1 MRITGWKFKLFAAS
15 MALLLLVVLLVSASS
30 QAASNNAFSISSP
43 ISGMGP
49 AKIQQVAGNQAVINI
64 DQFPQGGSPGDPL
77 LPYKTLTLLVPPDTD
92 LKKVKAKLAFGKWEE
107 LPGEYEIAPAP
118 PAATS
123 NEGKPVISWG
133 GKDPSRIV
141 KGRDT
146 AIYGKNAY
154 FPAETVQIESV
165 GMFRQWKLV
174 EVRVWLAVYNPVA
187 KKVRV
192 VGNPEITLTT
202 EKLPAGQAVGLDS
215 AVLPRFPKT
224 EKFIP
229 ALKSK
234 IANTQDIET
243 FYGEQTVP
251 GAPAAQSGGPAPNA
265 PGTVPA
271 DYVIITTSK
280 IVKNSTKLATFI
292 AAKTAAG
299 FTVKTVAEGPI
310 QTDINY
316 ITGASNDAR
325 ANNIRTWLAN
335 YYLGDGIQYVL
346 LIGCPNSTGPFDVN
360 FSVPMKMCWPRRSS
374 TSDRQCPSDMFF
386 AELSG
391 NWDRDANGIYGDFK
405 YDYGPGGA
413 DKNCELKVGRIPVY
427 DANCADL
434 DKILQKCI
442 DYDTAPAGSNAW
454 RSKVLVP
461 AAISNFGLQDNNGDG
476 DASDPGDYTIET
488 FGDDWGE
495 DLKSLATLDMVS
507 PYTLYEKSGV
517 YADGTAYPLTACNAP
532 LNNAN
537 FINEWKNKYGFVTW
551 WGHGDATSAARFTWN
566 SDSIFQFI
574 TGNCSPH
581 LETSFTNFVQSA
593 DCAQLDNNSPS
604 FVVQVSCENG
614 WPEVSNNLGYSLLKK
629 GAIGTIS
636 GTRVTWYSLGS
647 WDTGIA
653 ANTGDNASYG
663 YYCFDRMASSG
674 EDIGTALVY
683 CRANFG
689 TGWADGASW
698 MNMIGFN
705 LYGDPSLKLDLP
717 GPKWKQE
724 PDTSENGI
732 DIRYDRTDGRNRILA
747 DDFLCTQTGPI
758 NKVTLWGSWFHDWYG
773 LKGVI
778 NDIHLSIYSD
788 KPAGINPFSEPNVLL
803 WERTIYKA
811 DINETLYKDEL
822 YEHWWDPYTMMTT
835 VWPGDTQIWKYDIN
849 IPYGGFIQQGDPCH
863 PIIYWLGAYAD
874 LDMAQSPPGAMFGW
888 KTAKNHWNDDAVRL
902 DDVTLQW
909 MDMHYPPGHP
919 SCPNSID
926 LSFIICTGEEPC
938 EVLDHLKWSQPPIE
952 INPASSTITYCGWDE
967 KSFNKDA
974 NMLGPWK
981 IVADDFRCLGTM
993 PITSIHWWG
1002 SYHGWEQPGLPP
1014 DNLPIAWRIAFW
1026 SNVPAFSP
1034 PPEPNLPY
1042 SYPFILL
1049 HSFQVPA
1056 ARVTMTQVAQDQYFG
1071 YYPNDTCFKYSLT
1084 LEPNEIFRQNDFN
1097 NLTKDNIYW
1106 LSITAVYD
1114 QQQTQPPY
1122 YPWGWKSRA
1131 WHWMDDSVTFN
1142 LPIEPMSGQTLNP
1155 YTIIPIKD
1163 PVFQESFDMSFE
1175 FDTDPNYIKWEQPF
1189 TGIRDWP
1196 YYEDQISEAGESAG
1210 EPLINN
1216 LVADDWRCLRRT
1228 PITAVVWWG
1237 SYLGY
1242 NYPACSYQQQA
1253 LPIKPDYF
1261 LLNMWTDVAVDPC
1274 DPNSFS
1280 HPGRKIWE
1288 YRAYSY
1294 DEVLVGYDKNPTSAP
1309 SEPVFRYSVRLPQEN
1324 WFRQPDYN
1332 QVFWFS
1338 VVAVFGGVQ
1347 DYDWGWTNHK
1357 HKFNDDAVSG
1367 DFNEITGHWSWT
1379 ELFDQTQTSEDM
1391 SFMLFTD
1398 PNVCS
1403 TCANYNCDSIVNF
1416 LDFTDFADKWLAIV
1430 PPGGYDN
1437 SDLNCDGKIDWY
1449 DVKIFALQWLTTCP

>member
-1 MRITGWKFKLFAAS
+1 MKITGWKIKLFVTS
-15 MALLLLVVLLVSASS
+15 MVLLLLAVLLVSASS

-49 AKIQQVAGNQAVINI
+49 AKIQRVAGNRAIINI
-64 DQFPQGGSPGDPL
+64 DQFPQGGSPGDPM
-77 LPYKTLTLLVPPDTD
+77 LPYKTLSLLVPPDTD

-118 PAATS
+118 AAATS
-123 NEGKPVISWG
+123 NEGKSTISWG

-141 KGRDT
+141 NGRDT
-146 AIYGKNAY
+146 TIYGKNAY

-165 GMFRQWKLV
+165 GMFRQWKIV
-174 EVRVWLAVYNPVA
+174 EVRVWLAVYNPVQ

-192 VGNPEITLTT
+192 VSNPEITLTA
-202 EKLPAGQAVGLDS
+202 EKLPAGQAVGLNS
-215 AVLPRFPKT
+215 AVLPKFPKT
-224 EKFIP
+224 EKFLP
-229 ALKSK
+229 ELKSK
-234 IANTQDIET
+234 IANTQDIDT
-243 FYGEQTVP
+243 FYSEQTAP
-251 GAPAAQSGGPAPNA
+251 AAQSEGAAAQSGGPAAGNI
-265 PGTVPA
+265 PA

-280 IVKNSTKLATFI
+280 IVTNSTKLANFI
-292 AAKTAAG
+292 AAKTTAG
-299 FTVKTVAEGPI
+299 FTVKTVAQGPAE
-310 QTDINY
+310 TDVNY
-316 ITGASNDAR
+316 IAGASNDAR
-325 ANNIRTWLAN
+325 ANNIRTWLVN
-335 YYLGDGIQYVL
+335 HYLGDGIQYVL
-346 LIGCPNSTGPFDVN
+346 LIGCPNTIGTFDAN
-360 FSVPMKMCWPRRSS
+360 SSVPMKRVWPRSHAA
-374 TSDRQCPSDMFF
+374 SDTDCPTDMFF

-391 NWDRDANGIYGDFK
+391 NWDIDANGKYGEFNH
-405 YDYGPGGA
+405 DYGPGGA

-427 DANCADL
+427 DANYVDL
-434 DKILQKCI
+434 DAILQKSI
-442 DYDTAPAGSNAW
+442 SYDANTSGNAW
-454 RSKVLVP
+454 RSKVLIP

-476 DASDPGDYTIET
+476 DAKDPGDYTVET

-495 DLKSLATLDMVS
+495 DIKSLATLDMVS

-551 WGHGDATSAARFTWN
+551 WGHGDAISAARFTWN
-566 SDSIFQFI
+566 SDSVFQFI

-581 LETSFTNFVQSA
+581 LETSFTNFVQNA
-593 DCAQLDNNSPS
+593 NCAQLDNNSPS
-604 FVVQVSCENG
+604 FVVQVSCDNA
-614 WPEVSNNLGYSLLKK
+614 WPENQNNLSFRLLKQ
-629 GAIGTIS
+629 GAIGTIG
-636 GTRVTWYSLGS
+636 GTRVTWYSIGS
-647 WDTGIA
+647 WNTGIA

-698 MNMIGFN
+698 MNMVGFN
-705 LYGDPSLKLDLP
+705 IYGDPSLKLNLP

-732 DIRYDRTDGRNRILA
+732 DIRCDRNDGINRILA

-758 NKVTLWGSWFHDWYG
+758 NKVTLWGSWFHDQYG

-778 NDIHLSIYSD
+778 NSIHLSIHSD
-788 KPAGINPFSEPNVLL
+788 KPDPDGNMGPLFSEPNELL
-803 WERTIYKA
+803 WSRTVSKA
-811 DINETLYKDEL
+811 DINETLFKDEF
-822 YEHWWDPYTMMTT
+822 YEFWWDPYTMPQAM
-835 VWPGDTQIWKYDIN
+835 WPGDTQIWKYDIN

-863 PIIYWLGAYAD
+863 PMIYWLD
-874 LDMAQSPPGAMFGW
+874 VNVEIDPVLSPPGAQFGW
-888 KTAKNHWNDDAVRL
+888 KTAKNHWHDDAVRW
-902 DDVTLQW
+902 DDVTQQW
-909 MDMHYPPGHP
+909 FEMRYPPGHP

-926 LSFIICTGEEPC
+926 LSFIICTGEEPP

-952 INPASSTITYCGWDE
+952 INPLGSSITYCGWDE
-967 KSFNKDA
+967 KSFNVDTNPA
-974 NMLGPWK
+974 GQWK

-1002 SYHGWEQPGLPP
+1002 SYYDWEYEGLPP
-1014 DNLPIAWRIAFW
+1014 QAPPIAWKISFW
-1026 SNVPAFSP
+1026 TNSPADGQYQFSR
-1034 PPEPNLPY
+1034 PN
-1042 SYPFILL
+1042 ILIHDL
-1049 HSFQVPA
+1049 NIPA
-1056 ARVTMTQVAQDQYFG
+1056 ARVMETQVAQDQYFG
-1071 YYPNDTCFKYSLT
+1071 YYPNDTCFKYTLN

-1097 NLTKDNIYW
+1097 EQTIDNIYW
-1106 LSITAVYD
+1106 ISITAVYD
-1114 QQQTQPPY
+1114 LSQPNPPY

-1142 LPIEPMSGQTLNP
+1142 VPFEPMPGFG
-1155 YTIIPIKD
+1155 IDPIFITPITD
-1163 PVFQESFDMSFE
+1163 PMFGESFDMAFE

-1189 TGIRDWP
+1189 SGIRTWP
-1196 YYEDQISEAGESAG
+1196 NYEDEFSQASVSEG
-1210 EPLINN
+1210 EPVIAN

-1228 PITAVVWWG
+1228 PITAAVWWG
-1237 SYLGY
+1237 SYIGY
-1242 NYPACSYQQQA
+1242 NYQACYPPQA
-1253 LPIKPDYF
+1253 PLPIKPDYF

-1294 DEVLVGYDKNPTSAP
+1294 DEVLVGYDKNPSSAP
-1309 SEPVFRYSVRLPQEN
+1309 SEPVFRYSVRLPEEH

-1338 VVAVFGGVQ
+1338 VVAVYGGIPN
-1347 DYDWGWTNHK
+1347 YNWGWTNHK
-1357 HKFNDDAVSG
+1357 HKFNDDAVAG
-1367 DFNEITGHWSWT
+1367 TFTDPNWSWT
-1379 ELFDQTQTSEDM
+1379 ELYDQTQTSEDM

-1449 DVKIFALQWLTTCP
+1449 DVKIFALQWLTSCP